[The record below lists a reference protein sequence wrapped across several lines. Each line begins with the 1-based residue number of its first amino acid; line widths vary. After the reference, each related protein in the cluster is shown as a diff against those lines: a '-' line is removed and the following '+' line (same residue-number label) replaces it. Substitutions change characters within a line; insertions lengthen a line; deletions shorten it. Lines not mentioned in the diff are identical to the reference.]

1 MNVGDPEGLDLGQPE
16 PDMMANVDVDQLEDG
31 LVREIQRC
39 EEADQVHL
47 AEVEE
52 LDEFDNNPPGADDI
66 PAAEV
71 DPPVARDDVN
81 VEVKG
86 GMGNQ
91 QLLGLSLFIFHW
103 VFDFYQALALSS
115 PTCNRRTEEG
125 GYILS
130 QTESHSRCYCVD
142 CSSTAVR
149 GYFGG
154 SNCSGSKPC
163 GYCFEPNLIFLITV
177 SFNF

>member
-81 VEVKG
+81 AEVKG

-91 QLLGLSLFIFHW
+91 QLLGLSLFIFH
-103 VFDFYQALALSS
+103 
-115 PTCNRRTEEG
+115 
-125 GYILS
+125 
-130 QTESHSRCYCVD
+130 
-142 CSSTAVR
+142 
-149 GYFGG
+149 
-154 SNCSGSKPC
+154 
-163 GYCFEPNLIFLITV
+163 
-177 SFNF
+177 